1 VPTTIAVLI
10 GVLVGAALGVA
21 LARRAVHRARDG
33 QNGRGSIV
41 ESITGPIP
49 RPVDVERETD
59 AELARGLRSAVDR
72 LQMGVVMCDAS
83 LKTTYR
89 NASADSLAGTH
100 RGVIVDAHL
109 QQLFAETQHGEPAA
123 CIVELQGPPKIT
135 FSIEAMPIPEGG
147 AVATI
152 EDISERVRIDSMRT
166 DFVANISHELKTPVG
181 AIAVL
186 AEMLADEPDPTV
198 IHSLSSRVVDESHRA
213 ARTIDDLLEL
223 SRIESSH
230 SLDDSVDLA
239 AVVGE
244 AVARGR
250 MAADGRRV
258 DVESIERLESIWIRA
273 DRAQLSTAVG
283 NLVEN
288 AVKYSDEGGLV
299 QVRIRRNERW
309 VEVMVADQGVG
320 IPAADLD
327 RVFERFYRVDKARAR
342 RTGGTGLGLAIVRHV
357 ANNHGGVVSVQSQEG
372 EGSTFAFRLP
382 ARLIVEP
389 PHAEDAGETRSRPQ
403 HGDSPEMSGG
413 TRVPSEPAGPG
424 AERAASSAT
433 KVSMADE

>member
-1 VPTTIAVLI
+1 MALVLVLLI
-10 GVLVGAALGVA
+10 GVVVGGAIGV
-21 LARRAVHRARDG
+21 LIARRAGRSRDDRGRA
-33 QNGRGSIV
+33 GSHG
-41 ESITGPIP
+41 EPLKDDIP
-49 RPVDVERETD
+49 LSVDVDRETD

-72 LQMGVVMCDAS
+72 LQMGVVMCDAT

-89 NASADSLAGTH
+89 NAAANALIGTH
-100 RGVIVDAHL
+100 GGVIVDAHL
-109 QQLFAETQHGEPAA
+109 QQLFTDTQNGEPAGS
-123 CIVELQGPPKIT
+123 IVELQGPPKTT
-135 FSIEAMPIPEGG
+135 FSIEAMPIPDGG
-147 AVATI
+147 AVATV

-186 AEMLADEPDPTV
+186 AEMLADEPDPTM
-198 IHSLSSRVVDESHRA
+198 INTLSSRVVDESHRA

-230 SLDDSVDLA
+230 RLDDAVDLDT
-239 AVVGE
+239 VVAE

-258 DVESIERLESIWIRA
+258 EVESIEAPDQVWIRA
-273 DRAQLSTAVG
+273 DRPQLSSAIG

-288 AVKYSDEGGLV
+288 AVKYSDDGGLV

-342 RTGGTGLGLAIVRHV
+342 QTGGTGLGLAIVRHV
-357 ANNHGGVVSVQSQEG
+357 ANNHGGVVSVQSKEG

-382 ARLIVEP
+382 ARLIVERP
-389 PHAEDAGETRSRPQ
+389 AETAPSGSRTTLLP
-403 HGDSPEMSGG
+403 
-413 TRVPSEPAGPG
+413 
-424 AERAASSAT
+424 T
-433 KVSMADE
+433 KVSMPDE

>member
-1 VPTTIAVLI
+1 MPPLVALLI
-10 GVLVGAALGVA
+10 GVVVGVLVSGV
-21 LARRAVHRARDG
+21 LARRAVGPVRA
-33 QNGRGSIV
+33 GRRLSRSLA
-41 ESITGPIP
+41 ESIAGPIEVP
-49 RPVDVERETD
+49 ADVERDSD
-59 AELARGLRSAVDR
+59 ADLSRGLRSAVDR
-72 LQMGVVMCDAS
+72 LQMGVVMCDAA

-89 NASADSLAGTH
+89 NTSADGLSGTH
-100 RGVIVDAHL
+100 AGVIVDAHL
-109 QQLFAETQHGEPAA
+109 QQLFTDTQSGERASR
-123 CIVELQGPPKIT
+123 IVELQGPPKVT
-135 FSIEAMPIPEGG
+135 FSIEAMPIPHGG

-198 IHSLSSRVVDESHRA
+198 IATLSNRVVDESHRA

-223 SRIESSH
+223 SRIESSR

-239 AVVGE
+239 GIVAE

-250 MAADGRRV
+250 MAADGRQV
-258 DVESIERLESIWIRA
+258 AVESIDASESLWIRA
-273 DRAQLSTAVG
+273 DRPQLSTAIG

-288 AVKYSDEGGLV
+288 GVKYSDDGGMV
-299 QVRIRRNERW
+299 QVRVRRNARW

-342 RTGGTGLGLAIVRHV
+342 QTGGTGLGLAIVRHV

-382 ARLIVEP
+382 ARLIVTP
-389 PHAEDAGETRSRPQ
+389 PTP
-403 HGDSPEMSGG
+403 DSVSE
-413 TRVPSEPAGPG
+413 RVS
-424 AERAASSAT
+424 
-433 KVSMADE
+433 VADE

>member
-1 VPTTIAVLI
+1 MSVPVALLTGVAIGVVAGVLI
-10 GVLVGAALGVA
+10 GGVW
-21 LARRAVHRARDG
+21 ARRAVGRSNAGRAS
-33 QNGRGSIV
+33 GS
-41 ESITGPIP
+41 SISSPVQQ
-49 RPVDVERETD
+49 RVDVGQD
-59 AELARGLRSAVDR
+59 HDGLSRGLRSAVDR
-72 LQMGVVMCDAS
+72 LQMGVVMCDAE

-89 NASADSLAGTH
+89 NTSADSLTGTH
-100 RGVIVDAHL
+100 GGVIVDAHL
-109 QQLFAETQHGEPAA
+109 QQLFEGTRSGERSGR
-123 CIVELQGPPKIT
+123 IVELQGPPKVT
-135 FSIEAMPIPEGG
+135 FSIEAMPIPHGG

-186 AEMLADEPDPTV
+186 AEMIVDEPDPAV
-198 IHSLSSRVVDESHRA
+198 IATLSDRVVEESHRA

-223 SRIESSH
+223 SRIESSQ
-230 SLDDSVDLA
+230 SLDDSVNLA
-239 AVVGE
+239 GIVAE

-258 DVESIERLESIWIRA
+258 SVEAIDTPESLWIRA
-273 DRAQLSTAVG
+273 DRPQLSTAIG

-288 AVKYSDEGGLV
+288 AVKYSDDGGMV
-299 QVRIRRNERW
+299 QVRVRRNERW

-320 IPAADLD
+320 IPASDLD

-342 RTGGTGLGLAIVRHV
+342 QTGGTGLGLAIVRHV

-382 ARLIVEP
+382 SRLIVTP
-389 PHAEDAGETRSRPQ
+389 DAAR
-403 HGDSPEMSGG
+403 MS
-413 TRVPSEPAGPG
+413 V
-424 AERAASSAT
+424 
-433 KVSMADE
+433 ADD

>member
-1 VPTTIAVLI
+1 MSPTLALLI
-10 GVLVGAALGVA
+10 GVALGVA
-21 LARRAVHRARDG
+21 LGLFLARRAAGHARDG
-33 QNGRGSIV
+33 QARTV
-41 ESITGPIP
+41 SITGPIP
-49 RPVDVERETD
+49 PTVDVERESD
-59 AELARGLRSAVDR
+59 AELARGLRGAVDR

-89 NASADSLAGTH
+89 NASADALNGTH
-100 RGVIVDAHL
+100 GGVIIDAHL
-109 QQLFAETQHGEPAA
+109 QQLFAETQSGEPAGSV
-123 CIVELQGPPKIT
+123 VELQGPPKT
-135 FSIEAMPIPEGG
+135 TYSIEAMPVPHGG

-152 EDISERVRIDSMRT
+152 DDISERVRIDSMRT

-186 AEMLADEPDPTV
+186 AEMLADEPDVEV
-198 IHSLSSRVVDESHRA
+198 ISALSTRVVDESHRA

-230 SLDDSVDLA
+230 RLDDAVDLA
-239 AVVGE
+239 EVVAE
-244 AVARGR
+244 AVTRGR
-250 MAADGRRV
+250 MVADGRGV
-258 DVESIERLESIWIRA
+258 EVESIEVTEAVWIRA
-273 DRAQLSTAVG
+273 DRRQLSSAIG

-288 AVKYSDEGGLV
+288 AVKYSDDGALV

-320 IPAADLD
+320 IPAADID

-342 RTGGTGLGLAIVRHV
+342 ETGGTGLGLAIVRHV

-382 ARLIVEP
+382 ARLI
-389 PHAEDAGETRSRPQ
+389 
-403 HGDSPEMSGG
+403 
-413 TRVPSEPAGPG
+413 EPANTSP
-424 AERAASSAT
+424 AASQPT
-433 KVSMADE
+433 KVSLTDE

>member
-1 VPTTIAVLI
+1 MSPILALLI
-10 GVLVGAALGVA
+10 GAVVGVA
-21 LARRAVHRARDG
+21 TGLILARRAVRRARDG
-33 QNGRGSIV
+33 REPTGSIA

-49 RPVDVERETD
+49 RPLDTERETD

-89 NASADSLAGTH
+89 NSSANALTGTH
-100 RGVIVDAHL
+100 GGVIVDAHL
-109 QQLFAETQHGEPAA
+109 QQLFTATQSGEPAGS
-123 CIVELQGPPKIT
+123 IVELQGPPKT
-135 FSIEAMPIPEGG
+135 TLSIEAMPIPDGG

-186 AEMLADEPDPTV
+186 AEMLADEPDATV
-198 IHSLSSRVVDESHRA
+198 INTLSSRVVDESHRA

-230 SLDDSVDLA
+230 SLDDAVDLA
-239 AVVGE
+239 AVVAE

-250 MAADGRRV
+250 MVADGRRV
-258 DVESIERLESIWIRA
+258 EVESIEAPESVWIRA
-273 DRAQLSTAVG
+273 DRPQLSSAIG

-288 AVKYSDEGGLV
+288 GVKYSDDGGLV

-309 VEVMVADQGVG
+309 VEVTVDDHGVG

-342 RTGGTGLGLAIVRHV
+342 ETGGTGLGLAIVRHV
-357 ANNHGGVVSVQSQEG
+357 ASNHGGVVSVQSQEG

-382 ARLIVEP
+382 ARLIVHQP
-389 PHAEDAGETRSRPQ
+389 ADAVAAASAAVDPAGVEHETI
-403 HGDSPEMSGG
+403 DSANEFP
-413 TRVPSEPAGPG
+413 TRVQP
-424 AERAASSAT
+424 T
-433 KVSMADE
+433 KVSMPDE